1 MLLAIKVE
9 SSNVAAILSA
19 ISALVPPQQ
28 IEVYDLVQPPKSP
41 ADDGL
46 EELARKVAL
55 AIRPKAT
62 KPMRR
67 EALQKLARG
76 HDTFCDQGGEADPA
90 LRNAI
95 GAISKDLRSV
105 LLTKNRSSGSPFPAR
120 HAWRMEAIRAQSMM
134 LLRWGPAYLNS
145 SSPRGI
151 FEARTAPSPVSKE
164 HQSRDFSNSRIERDF
179 DCASAEGR

>member
-1 MLLAIKVE
+1 MMLLAIKVE

-28 IEVYDLVQPPKSP
+28 IELYDLVQPPKSP

-55 AIRPKAT
+55 AVRPTAT

-76 HDTFCDQGGEADPA
+76 HDTFCDQSGEADPA
-90 LRNAI
+90 LRNAM

-105 LLTKNRSSGSPFPAR
+105 FSHEKPIQRLAISRKTRMADGSYKGTVYDVTPLGARVFELLKS
-120 HAWRMEAIRAQSMM
+120 
-134 LLRWGPAYLNS
+134 
-145 SSPRGI
+145 
-151 FEARTAPSPVSKE
+151 
-164 HQSRDFSNSRIERDF
+164 
-179 DCASAEGR
+179 EGHI